1 MHKVY
6 ISEFI
11 KQVQSKGNHK
21 VQCSK
26 FKVQSKSNMRELIK
40 EIWSTS
46 KRNKLRTS
54 LTGFAVAWGI
64 FMLIFLLGA
73 GNGLI
78 NAQLQQ
84 STRFL
89 ANSMRVFPGETSK
102 AYKGLKEG
110 RSITLNDRDILISNQ
125 TYGQYVDDVGG
136 RLEQYNVNIN
146 YGDNYVASQS
156 LVGVAP
162 THPKIDKTELIA
174 GRFINEIDMKDQRK
188 NVVLSRSQAKELS
201 KDYRSLV
208 GKNVKISNL
217 NFQVVGIY
225 KDDESRNNTD
235 AFIAYSTIK
244 TIYAKGDDAGSLE
257 FTIKN
262 LKTQEDNEQFEK
274 NYRASINNNHQAA
287 PDDDR
292 TIWLWNRYMDNIQ
305 MNQGIAI
312 MQTALW
318 IVGLFTLLSGIVGVS
333 NIMLITVK
341 ERTRE
346 FGVRKAIGAK
356 PWSILKLI
364 ITESIIIT
372 SFFGYIGMVC
382 GVAANEIMD
391 ATIGHTTVD
400 TGLFKAAMFVNP
412 TVGLGTCIGATIAI
426 VIAGTIAGL
435 IPAIKAARIRPIEAL
450 RAE

>member
-1 MHKVY
+1 MNSSLFTLHSSLL
-6 ISEFI
+6 SE
-11 KQVQSKGNHK
+11 V
-21 VQCSK
+21 
-26 FKVQSKSNMRELIK
+26 
-40 EIWSTS
+40 WSTS

-110 RSITLNDRDILISNQ
+110 RSITLNDRDILISNK

-174 GRFINEIDMKDQRK
+174 GRFINEIDMKEQRK
-188 NVVLSRSQAKELS
+188 NVVLSRSQAKELC
-201 KDYRSLV
+201 KDYHSLV

-225 KDDESRNNTD
+225 KDDESRNNTE

-262 LKTQEDNEQFEK
+262 LKTKEDNKQFEK

-287 PDDDR
+287 PDDER

-412 TVGLGTCIGATIAI
+412 TVGLGTCIGATITI

>member
-1 MHKVY
+1 
-6 ISEFI
+6 
-11 KQVQSKGNHK
+11 
-21 VQCSK
+21 
-26 FKVQSKSNMRELIK
+26 MRELIK

-89 ANSMRVFPGETSK
+89 ANSIRVFPGETSK

-110 RSITLNDRDILISNQ
+110 RSITLNDKDILISNK

-174 GRFINEIDMKDQRK
+174 GRFINEIDMKEQRK

-225 KDDESRNNTD
+225 KDDESRNNTE

-287 PDDDR
+287 PDDER

-412 TVGLGTCIGATIAI
+412 TVGIGTCIGATITI

>member
-1 MHKVY
+1 MHMNSSLFTLHSSLL
-6 ISEFI
+6 SE
-11 KQVQSKGNHK
+11 V
-21 VQCSK
+21 
-26 FKVQSKSNMRELIK
+26 
-40 EIWSTS
+40 WSTS

-110 RSITLNDRDILISNQ
+110 RSITLNDKDILISNQ

-162 THPKIDKTELIA
+162 THPKIDKTEMIA
-174 GRFINEIDMKDQRK
+174 GRFINEIDMKEQRK
-188 NVVLSRSQAKELS
+188 NVVLSRSQTKELC

-225 KDDESRNNTD
+225 KDDESRNNTE

-262 LKTQEDNEQFEK
+262 LKTKEDNEKFEK

-287 PDDDR
+287 PDDER

-412 TVGLGTCIGATIAI
+412 TVGIGTCIGATITI

>member
-1 MHKVY
+1 
-6 ISEFI
+6 
-11 KQVQSKGNHK
+11 
-21 VQCSK
+21 
-26 FKVQSKSNMRELIK
+26 MRELIK

-110 RSITLNDRDILISNQ
+110 RSITLNDKDILISNQ

-174 GRFINEIDMKDQRK
+174 GRFINEIDMKEQRK
-188 NVVLSRSQAKELS
+188 NVVLSRSQAKELC

-208 GKNVKISNL
+208 GKNVKVNNL

-262 LKTQEDNEQFEK
+262 LKTKEDNKQFEK

-292 TIWLWNRYMDNIQ
+292 TIWLWNRYVDNIQ

-412 TVGLGTCIGATIAI
+412 TVGLGTCIGATITI

>member
-1 MHKVY
+1 
-6 ISEFI
+6 
-11 KQVQSKGNHK
+11 
-21 VQCSK
+21 
-26 FKVQSKSNMRELIK
+26 MRELIK

-110 RSITLNDRDILISNQ
+110 RSITLNDKDILISNK

-136 RLEQYNVNIN
+136 RLEQYNLNIN

-174 GRFINEIDMKDQRK
+174 GRFINEIDMKEQRK

-287 PDDDR
+287 PDDER

-391 ATIGHTTVD
+391 ATIGHTTID

-412 TVGLGTCIGATIAI
+412 TVGIGTCIGATITI

>member
-1 MHKVY
+1 MHMNSSLFTLHSSLL
-6 ISEFI
+6 SE
-11 KQVQSKGNHK
+11 V
-21 VQCSK
+21 
-26 FKVQSKSNMRELIK
+26 
-40 EIWSTS
+40 WSTS

-110 RSITLNDRDILISNQ
+110 RSITLNDKDILISNK

-174 GRFINEIDMKDQRK
+174 GRFINEIDMKEQRK
-188 NVVLSRSQAKELS
+188 NVVLSRSQAKELC

-262 LKTQEDNEQFEK
+262 LKTQEDNEKFEK

-412 TVGLGTCIGATIAI
+412 TVGLGTCIGATITI

>member
-110 RSITLNDRDILISNQ
+110 RSITLNDKDILISNQ

-136 RLEQYNVNIN
+136 RLEQNNVNIN

-162 THPKIDKTELIA
+162 THPKIDKTEMIA
-174 GRFINEIDMKDQRK
+174 GRFINEIDMKEQRK
-188 NVVLSRSQAKELS
+188 NVVLSRSQAKELI

-262 LKTQEDNEQFEK
+262 LKTREDNEQFEK

-287 PDDDR
+287 PDDER
-292 TIWLWNRYMDNIQ
+292 TIWLWNRYVDNIQ

-412 TVGLGTCIGATIAI
+412 TVGRGTCIGATITI

>member
-1 MHKVY
+1 MHMNSSLFTLHSSLL
-6 ISEFI
+6 SE
-11 KQVQSKGNHK
+11 V
-21 VQCSK
+21 
-26 FKVQSKSNMRELIK
+26 
-40 EIWSTS
+40 WSTS

-188 NVVLSRSQAKELS
+188 NVVLSRSQAKELC

-391 ATIGHTTVD
+391 ATIGHTTID

>member
-1 MHKVY
+1 
-6 ISEFI
+6 
-11 KQVQSKGNHK
+11 
-21 VQCSK
+21 
-26 FKVQSKSNMRELIK
+26 MRELIK

-110 RSITLNDRDILISNQ
+110 RSITLNDKDLLISNK

-174 GRFINEIDMKDQRK
+174 GRFINEIDMKEQRK
-188 NVVLSRSQAKELS
+188 NVVLSRSQAKELC

-225 KDDESRNNTD
+225 KDDESRNNTE

-262 LKTQEDNEQFEK
+262 LKTREDNKQFEK

-287 PDDDR
+287 PDDER

-412 TVGLGTCIGATIAI
+412 TVGLGTCIGATITI
-426 VIAGTIAGL
+426 VIAGTIAGV

>member
-1 MHKVY
+1 
-6 ISEFI
+6 
-11 KQVQSKGNHK
+11 
-21 VQCSK
+21 
-26 FKVQSKSNMRELIK
+26 MRELIK

-110 RSITLNDRDILISNQ
+110 RSITLNDRDILISNE

-188 NVVLSRSQAKELS
+188 NVVLSRSQAKELC

-225 KDDESRNNTD
+225 KDDESRNNTE

-305 MNQGIAI
+305 MNQGIVI

-412 TVGLGTCIGATIAI
+412 TVGLGTCIGATITI

>member
-1 MHKVY
+1 
-6 ISEFI
+6 
-11 KQVQSKGNHK
+11 
-21 VQCSK
+21 
-26 FKVQSKSNMRELIK
+26 MRELIK

-162 THPKIDKTELIA
+162 THPKIDKTEMIA

-188 NVVLSRSQAKELS
+188 NVVLSRSQAKELC

-235 AFIAYSTIK
+235 AFTAYSTIK

-262 LKTQEDNEQFEK
+262 LKTKEDNEQFEK

>member
-1 MHKVY
+1 
-6 ISEFI
+6 
-11 KQVQSKGNHK
+11 
-21 VQCSK
+21 
-26 FKVQSKSNMRELIK
+26 MRELIK

-110 RSITLNDRDILISNQ
+110 RSITLNDRDILISNK

-174 GRFINEIDMKDQRK
+174 GRFINEIDMKEQRK
-188 NVVLSRSQAKELS
+188 NVVLSRSQAKELC

-225 KDDESRNNTD
+225 KDDESRNNTE

-244 TIYAKGDDAGSLE
+244 TIDAKGDDAGSLE

-262 LKTQEDNEQFEK
+262 LKTQEDNEKFEK

-292 TIWLWNRYMDNIQ
+292 TVWLWNRYMDNIQ

-412 TVGLGTCIGATIAI
+412 TVGIGTCIGATITI

>member
-21 VQCSK
+21 VQFSK

-110 RSITLNDRDILISNQ
+110 RSITLNDKDILISNQ

-136 RLEQYNVNIN
+136 RLEQNNVNIN

-162 THPKIDKTELIA
+162 THPKIDKTEMIA
-174 GRFINEIDMKDQRK
+174 GRFINEIDMKEQRK
-188 NVVLSRSQAKELS
+188 NVVLSRSQAKELC

>member
-1 MHKVY
+1 
-6 ISEFI
+6 
-11 KQVQSKGNHK
+11 
-21 VQCSK
+21 
-26 FKVQSKSNMRELIK
+26 MRELIK

-110 RSITLNDRDILISNQ
+110 RSITLNDKDLLISNK

-174 GRFINEIDMKDQRK
+174 GRFINEIDMKEQRK
-188 NVVLSRSQAKELS
+188 NVVLSRSQAKELC

-225 KDDESRNNTD
+225 KDDESRNNTE

-287 PDDDR
+287 PDDER

-305 MNQGIAI
+305 MNQGIGI

-391 ATIGHTTVD
+391 ATIGHTTID

-412 TVGLGTCIGATIAI
+412 TVGIGTCIGATITI

>member
-1 MHKVY
+1 
-6 ISEFI
+6 
-11 KQVQSKGNHK
+11 
-21 VQCSK
+21 
-26 FKVQSKSNMRELIK
+26 MRELIK

-110 RSITLNDRDILISNQ
+110 RSITLNDKDILISNK

-188 NVVLSRSQAKELS
+188 NVVLSRSQAKELC

-225 KDDESRNNTD
+225 KDDESRNNTE

-262 LKTQEDNEQFEK
+262 LKTQEDNEQFER

-412 TVGLGTCIGATIAI
+412 TVGLGTCIGATITI

>member
-1 MHKVY
+1 
-6 ISEFI
+6 
-11 KQVQSKGNHK
+11 
-21 VQCSK
+21 
-26 FKVQSKSNMRELIK
+26 MRELIK

-110 RSITLNDRDILISNQ
+110 RSITLNDKDILISNK

-136 RLEQYNVNIN
+136 RLEQNNQNIN

-174 GRFINEIDMKDQRK
+174 GRFINEIDMKEQRK
-188 NVVLSRSQAKELS
+188 NVVLSRSQAKELC

-225 KDDESRNNTD
+225 KDDESRNNTE

-262 LKTQEDNEQFEK
+262 LKTREDNKQFEK

-412 TVGLGTCIGATIAI
+412 TVGIGTCIGATITI
-426 VIAGTIAGL
+426 VIAGTIAGV

>member
-1 MHKVY
+1 
-6 ISEFI
+6 
-11 KQVQSKGNHK
+11 
-21 VQCSK
+21 
-26 FKVQSKSNMRELIK
+26 
-40 EIWSTS
+40 
-46 KRNKLRTS
+46 
-54 LTGFAVAWGI
+54 
-64 FMLIFLLGA
+64 MLIFLLGA

-110 RSITLNDRDILISNQ
+110 RSITLNDRDILISNK

-174 GRFINEIDMKDQRK
+174 GRFINEIDMKEQRK
-188 NVVLSRSQAKELS
+188 NVVLSRSQAKELC
-201 KDYRSLV
+201 KDYHSLV

-225 KDDESRNNTD
+225 KDDESRNNTE

>member
-1 MHKVY
+1 
-6 ISEFI
+6 
-11 KQVQSKGNHK
+11 
-21 VQCSK
+21 
-26 FKVQSKSNMRELIK
+26 MRELIK

-262 LKTQEDNEQFEK
+262 LKTQEDNEKFEK

-426 VIAGTIAGL
+426 VIAGTIAGF

>member
-1 MHKVY
+1 
-6 ISEFI
+6 
-11 KQVQSKGNHK
+11 
-21 VQCSK
+21 
-26 FKVQSKSNMRELIK
+26 MRELIK

-110 RSITLNDRDILISNQ
+110 RSITLNDRDILISNE

-162 THPKIDKTELIA
+162 THPKIDKTEMIA

-188 NVVLSRSQAKELS
+188 NVVLSRSQAKELC

-225 KDDESRNNTD
+225 KDDESRNNTE

-262 LKTQEDNEQFEK
+262 LKTQEDNEKFEK

-412 TVGLGTCIGATIAI
+412 TVGLGTCIGATITI

>member
-1 MHKVY
+1 
-6 ISEFI
+6 
-11 KQVQSKGNHK
+11 
-21 VQCSK
+21 
-26 FKVQSKSNMRELIK
+26 MRELIK

-162 THPKIDKTELIA
+162 THPKIDKTEMIA
-174 GRFINEIDMKDQRK
+174 GRFINEIDMKEQRK
-188 NVVLSRSQAKELS
+188 NVVLSRSQAKELC

-225 KDDESRNNTD
+225 KDDESRNNTE

-262 LKTQEDNEQFEK
+262 LKTREDNKQFEK

-287 PDDDR
+287 PDDER

-391 ATIGHTTVD
+391 ATIGHTTID

-412 TVGLGTCIGATIAI
+412 TVGIGTCIGATIAI

>member
-1 MHKVY
+1 
-6 ISEFI
+6 
-11 KQVQSKGNHK
+11 
-21 VQCSK
+21 
-26 FKVQSKSNMRELIK
+26 MRELIK

-110 RSITLNDRDILISNQ
+110 RSITLNDKDILISNK

-188 NVVLSRSQAKELS
+188 NVVLSRSQTKELC

-262 LKTQEDNEQFEK
+262 LKTREDNKQFEK

-287 PDDDR
+287 PDDER

-412 TVGLGTCIGATIAI
+412 TVGIGTCIGATITI

>member
-1 MHKVY
+1 M
-6 ISEFI
+6 
-11 KQVQSKGNHK
+11 
-21 VQCSK
+21 
-26 FKVQSKSNMRELIK
+26 
-40 EIWSTS
+40 
-46 KRNKLRTS
+46 
-54 LTGFAVAWGI
+54 
-64 FMLIFLLGA
+64 
-73 GNGLI
+73 
-78 NAQLQQ
+78 
-84 STRFL
+84 
-89 ANSMRVFPGETSK
+89 
-102 AYKGLKEG
+102 
-110 RSITLNDRDILISNQ
+110 
-125 TYGQYVDDVGG
+125 GG

-174 GRFINEIDMKDQRK
+174 GRFINEIDMKEQRK
-188 NVVLSRSQAKELS
+188 NVVLSRSQAKELC

-225 KDDESRNNTD
+225 KDDESRNNTE
-235 AFIAYSTIK
+235 AFTAYSTVKI
-244 TIYAKGDDAGSLE
+244 IYAKGDDAGSLE

-287 PDDDR
+287 PDDER

>member
-1 MHKVY
+1 
-6 ISEFI
+6 
-11 KQVQSKGNHK
+11 
-21 VQCSK
+21 
-26 FKVQSKSNMRELIK
+26 MRELIK

-162 THPKIDKTELIA
+162 THPKIDKTELID

-188 NVVLSRSQAKELS
+188 NVVLSRSQAKELC

-225 KDDESRNNTD
+225 KDDESRNNTE

-305 MNQGIAI
+305 MNQGIGI

-412 TVGLGTCIGATIAI
+412 TVGIGTCIGATITI

>member
-1 MHKVY
+1 
-6 ISEFI
+6 
-11 KQVQSKGNHK
+11 
-21 VQCSK
+21 
-26 FKVQSKSNMRELIK
+26 MRELIK

-110 RSITLNDRDILISNQ
+110 RSITLNDKDILISNK

-162 THPKIDKTELIA
+162 THPIIDKTELIA
-174 GRFINEIDMKDQRK
+174 GRFINEIDMKEQRK
-188 NVVLSRSQAKELS
+188 NVVLSRSQAKELC

-225 KDDESRNNTD
+225 KDDESRNNTE

-262 LKTQEDNEQFEK
+262 LKTKEDNEQFEK

-287 PDDDR
+287 PDDER
-292 TIWLWNRYMDNIQ
+292 TIWLWNRYVDNIQ

-412 TVGLGTCIGATIAI
+412 TVGIGTCIGATITI

>member
-1 MHKVY
+1 MNSSLYTLHSSLL
-6 ISEFI
+6 SE
-11 KQVQSKGNHK
+11 V
-21 VQCSK
+21 
-26 FKVQSKSNMRELIK
+26 
-40 EIWSTS
+40 WSTS

-110 RSITLNDRDILISNQ
+110 RSITLNDKDILISNK

-174 GRFINEIDMKDQRK
+174 GRFINEIDMKEQRK
-188 NVVLSRSQAKELS
+188 NVVLSRSQAKELC

-225 KDDESRNNTD
+225 KDDESRNNTE

-262 LKTQEDNEQFEK
+262 LKTREDNKQFEK

-287 PDDDR
+287 PDDER

-412 TVGLGTCIGATIAI
+412 TVGLGTCIGATITI

>member
-1 MHKVY
+1 MASALYKLSTINY
-6 ISEFI
+6 QLKI
-11 KQVQSKGNHK
+11 
-21 VQCSK
+21 
-26 FKVQSKSNMRELIK
+26 MRELIK

-110 RSITLNDRDILISNQ
+110 RSITLNDKDILISNK

-188 NVVLSRSQAKELS
+188 NVVLSRSQAKELC

-225 KDDESRNNTD
+225 KDDESRNNTE

-262 LKTQEDNEQFEK
+262 LKTREDNKQFEK

-287 PDDDR
+287 PDDER

-412 TVGLGTCIGATIAI
+412 TVGLGTCIGATITI

>member
-1 MHKVY
+1 
-6 ISEFI
+6 
-11 KQVQSKGNHK
+11 
-21 VQCSK
+21 
-26 FKVQSKSNMRELIK
+26 MRELIK

-174 GRFINEIDMKDQRK
+174 GRFINEIDMKEQRK
-188 NVVLSRSQAKELS
+188 NVVLSRSQAKELC

-235 AFIAYSTIK
+235 AFTAYSTIK

>member
-1 MHKVY
+1 
-6 ISEFI
+6 
-11 KQVQSKGNHK
+11 
-21 VQCSK
+21 
-26 FKVQSKSNMRELIK
+26 MRELIK

-110 RSITLNDRDILISNQ
+110 RSITLNDRDILISNK

-174 GRFINEIDMKDQRK
+174 GRFINEIDMKEQRK
-188 NVVLSRSQAKELS
+188 NVVLSRSQAKELC

-225 KDDESRNNTD
+225 KDDESRNNTE
-235 AFIAYSTIK
+235 AFIAYSTVKI
-244 TIYAKGDDAGSLE
+244 IYAKGDDAGSLE

-262 LKTQEDNEQFEK
+262 LKTREDNKQFEK

-287 PDDDR
+287 PDDER

-412 TVGLGTCIGATIAI
+412 TVGIGTCIGATITI

>member
-1 MHKVY
+1 MHMNSSLFTLHSSLL
-6 ISEFI
+6 SE
-11 KQVQSKGNHK
+11 V
-21 VQCSK
+21 
-26 FKVQSKSNMRELIK
+26 
-40 EIWSTS
+40 WSTS

-110 RSITLNDRDILISNQ
+110 RSITLNDKDILISNK

-174 GRFINEIDMKDQRK
+174 GRFINEIDMKEQRK
-188 NVVLSRSQAKELS
+188 NVVLSRSQAKELC

-225 KDDESRNNTD
+225 KDDESRNNTE

-262 LKTQEDNEQFEK
+262 LKTQEDNKQFEK

-287 PDDDR
+287 PDDER

-412 TVGLGTCIGATIAI
+412 TVGIGTCIGATITI